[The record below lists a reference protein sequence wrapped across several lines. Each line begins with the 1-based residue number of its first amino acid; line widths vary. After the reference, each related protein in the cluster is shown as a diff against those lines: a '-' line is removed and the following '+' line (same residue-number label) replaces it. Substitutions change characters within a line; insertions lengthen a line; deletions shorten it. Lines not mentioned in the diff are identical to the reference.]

1 MFPPE
6 DYPSDGNNRGGQLR
20 LELTRGEVDVGEE
33 DDVGGDERDELRD
46 ADLLFEVDVN
56 HVVVPEAAVGRRV
69 ELPQTGPQAAQ
80 EPEHRNTDSGPAPN
94 SQR

>member
-1 MFPPE
+1 MCV
-6 DYPSDGNNRGGQLR
+6 RTT
-20 LELTRGEVDVGEE
+20 ELTRGEVDVGEE

-56 HVVVPEAAVGRRV
+56 HVVVPEAAVRRWV

-80 EPEHRNTDSGPAPN
+80 EPEYRSSETQGSAVK